1 MKEDIQWYEFIIIN
15 WTQVVFILGVIGY
28 IIKLFIDWDIRKKEI
43 SYYKIQESK
52 LLEAKDFFKSYQSL
66 RIALEL
72 FYNQTRFGKHSDD
85 IFNNIRNDIR
95 QNYIDFEYKCMTLKL
110 FVKATDIETID
121 KILITCETIRKNIET
136 WHIYKDTDSKPQDY
150 IVLSQIREDK
160 FEKDLPNLI
169 KIIETSL
176 RDSYNL
182 N

>member
-1 MKEDIQWYEFIIIN
+1 MKEDIQWYKFIIIN

-95 QNYIDFEYKCMTLKL
+95 QNYIDFEYKYMTLKL
-110 FVKATDIETID
+110 FVKDE
-121 KILITCETIRKNIET
+121 
-136 WHIYKDTDSKPQDY
+136 
-150 IVLSQIREDK
+150 
-160 FEKDLPNLI
+160 
-169 KIIETSL
+169 
-176 RDSYNL
+176 
-182 N
+182 